1 MRIGLFCGCFDP
13 IHLGHIR
20 AAEACR
26 SSAGLERV
34 LFVPA
39 SDKYGKA
46 GLSMQSG
53 LHRLDMCRL
62 ALNNCEGFDVCP
74 FELESPDAPY
84 TSETAAY
91 VQGLYPGAELY
102 LCLGED
108 AARYAMRWSCFEEL
122 KSGVR
127 FLVIER
133 GGAGKEVVKAL
144 SSAGAIASEVP
155 LEPDGVSSTAVRR
168 KLTRGEDYIPELDSS
183 VYRYIREKSLYV

>member
-53 LHRLDMCRL
+53 LHRLAMCRL

-108 AARYAMRWSCFEEL
+108 AARYAMRSPPPGRLPRRC
-122 KSGVR
+122 R
-127 FLVIER
+127 
-133 GGAGKEVVKAL
+133 L
-144 SSAGAIASEVP
+144 SRTACPRPQCVG
-155 LEPDGVSSTAVRR
+155 SSRAVR
-168 KLTRGEDYIPELDSS
+168 II
-183 VYRYIREKSLYV
+183 YRSWIRQCIGISGKSPYMYKTKKRRTSL